1 MEKITVEYQ
10 QIAYFPYV
18 FMGTNP
24 IEYEGVTIWNF
35 SREAERR
42 IPDQSTRA
50 FIASL
55 LQINVRRGQP
65 IPSIGVVDLS
75 AQGFKPFNPKQK
87 KLIQEFRL
95 ALFLCTVA
103 QSNIYS
109 GPNAGLQMV
118 TADNFTLIFQN
129 FQLGNFSAGFSTGSI
144 VRIRS
149 GGGKISEAKHE
160 KPPYVFDHASIHIDE
175 ALMACMAK
183 VKKRKPRAYQRIL
196 RAVEAFMGG
205 YFNSDEMS
213 FEGRIL
219 QQARAFEILL
229 DLPPGR
235 TQRMVA
241 KEKIEKFCS
250 PDSAKKVCYRFERGH
265 GQFEQESGT
274 MQKKWTDRFFTL
286 RNHIIHG
293 QNVPESKL
301 RFHGKWHQ
309 DLALWFFLVSL
320 KKLVNQTLGEQEF
333 YDEVKFEKNTF
344 AYDSN
349 AYYAILMRG
358 AQKLKSK
365 KVSSRQTKKQ
375 TISSMASPE
384 FDLPS
389 SE

>member
-1 MEKITVEYQ
+1 MEYQ
-10 QIAYFPYV
+10 QIVYFPYV

-24 IEYEGVTIWNF
+24 VEYEGVTMWNF

-42 IPDQSTRA
+42 IPDESARA
-50 FIASL
+50 FITSL

-65 IPSIGVVDLS
+65 IPSIGVIDLG
-75 AQGFKPFNPKQK
+75 AQGFEPFNPKQK
-87 KLIQEFRL
+87 KLIKEFRI

-109 GPNAGLQMV
+109 GPNAGLHMV

-144 VRIRS
+144 VRISS
-149 GGGKISEAKHE
+149 GGGKISEAAHE
-160 KPPYVFDHASIHIDE
+160 KPPYVLDHASIHIDE

-183 VKKRKPRAYQRIL
+183 VKKRRPRTYHRIL
-196 RAVEAFMGG
+196 RAVEAFMGS

-219 QQARAFEILL
+219 QQARAFEIVL

-235 TQRMVA
+235 TQRMIA

-250 PDSAKKVCYRFERGH
+250 PDNAKKVFYKFEKGH

-274 MQKKWTDRFFTL
+274 MQKKWADRFFTL
-286 RNHIIHG
+286 RNHISHG
-293 QNVPESKL
+293 QNIPESKL

-309 DLALWFFLVSL
+309 DLALWFFLASL
-320 KKLVNQTLGEQEF
+320 KKLINQTLNEQEF
-333 YDEVKFEKNTF
+333 YDVIKFEKNTF
-344 AYDSN
+344 AYDCR
-349 AYYAILMRG
+349 AYYAILM
-358 AQKLKSK
+358 KETKILKSK
-365 KVSSRQTKKQ
+365 QKAAQMQQRPTALINSVPQT
-375 TISSMASPE
+375 SP
-384 FDLPS
+384 S
-389 SE
+389 Y